1 MYIYIIYN
9 IIYIYYLYIYICYIV
24 LQYICSWMDLQDL
37 YTNFGTSF
45 DSLELNSNFSSTK
58 LQHGGKRK
66 RSQLHPSV
74 PDGETVAFY
83 CKRVH
88 WFHTWMFSLAI
99 GTWLIRWPFPT
110 WGGCT
115 STNKWR
121 GYRTIVRGVV
131 SWCILTCDSENPKD
145 CQILFFPYASLAGAL
160 VSNPIALNIRIIN
173 PIAVHN
179 YPIIIP

>member
-1 MYIYIIYN
+1 MYIYIYYIYIYN
-9 IIYIYYLYIYICYIV
+9 IIYIYIIYIYICYIV

-88 WFHTWMFSLAI
+88 
-99 GTWLIRWPFPT
+99 
-110 WGGCT
+110 
-115 STNKWR
+115 
-121 GYRTIVRGVV
+121 
-131 SWCILTCDSENPKD
+131 
-145 CQILFFPYASLAGAL
+145 
-160 VSNPIALNIRIIN
+160 
-173 PIAVHN
+173 
-179 YPIIIP
+179 